1 MAGFDAVVDGLCAR
15 WVAFV
20 GRRPGIVLGVVAVLT
35 AALGAYAAFNLGVNA
50 DPRELIDRDLP
61 FQIQQQELSRTFY
74 TLSDGIL
81 VVIDADSPTAAARA
95 ADDLAARLASRSD
108 LFSQVDVPG
117 GGPFFARN
125 ALLYLET
132 DQLEDLAD
140 RLSHVQPFL
149 AELARDQSLVGVA
162 DLLGQALAAQRDGS
176 ATGLD
181 LAATLDR
188 VSTVV
193 EAATAGRRAPDPWGT
208 AVLGGALPA
217 EARTRVVALRRTGE
231 GHTLAP
237 GAPEIGAIRRA
248 ARSLGLTPAR
258 GYRVRITGEPV
269 MNYEELGAVA
279 TQSWHVAVI
288 SAVLFAG
295 VVILALRDARTV
307 IALVGSLL
315 VSLIWSNGIAAA
327 TVGDLNMISAAFNVL
342 IVGLG
347 GEFGIH
353 FAMRYLEVA
362 GGGRSRTDALVGTA
376 RSIGG
381 SLFSSAVTT
390 SIGFFIFLLTD
401 FRGVAQLG
409 LISGFGMF
417 VSLVS
422 TLTVLPALLAIGRP
436 SAVRPAAEIPSWI
449 AQIERVPIR
458 HARGIRIAAVVLGL
472 GGIALLPSIRFD
484 YNVVALHD
492 PSSEA
497 VSTFEELLSSGS
509 SAPWAID
516 TVARDLA
523 DAKDLARRLAG
534 LPSVAEARTVVDYVP
549 KDQDEKL
556 ESIETASYL
565 VPTEITAGP
574 DRSDADRRAALA
586 RLAQEAARSERANE
600 PTVAARSEQAGD
612 PAVAASAARL
622 RKAIAALLAGPARDA
637 GTPAVLV
644 ALERDLVGS
653 LPAQVRDLQRLVAT
667 EGVSLED
674 LPDDLTRQ
682 MVAPDGRARVQVLPR
697 GDVGDSHELE
707 RFVGEV
713 REVAPEAGGLAVY
726 TVEWGRVTWQAML
739 AALIGG
745 VACMFVFLVLLWR
758 SFWDGLLAFFPLA
771 LAAVLTC
778 AALAVLGEPF
788 NFANVIVL
796 PMLIGMS
803 IDSGVHLVH
812 RHRAE
817 PEEEDVLATSTA
829 RAVFFSTLTTMLAFG
844 SLAFAPHRGISAI
857 GKLLTIGVGLVLL
870 CYVVV
875 LPAVL
880 EWDDRRRGRGA
891 RAPAD
896 PAPA

>member
-20 GRRPGIVLGVVAVLT
+20 QRRPGLVLAVAGALT
-35 AALGAYAAFNLGVNA
+35 LALGAYAALNLGVNA

-61 FQIQQQELSRTFY
+61 FQIQQQELSRTFH

-81 VVIDADSPTAAARA
+81 VVVDADSPTAAARA
-95 ADDLAARLASRSD
+95 ADDLAARLATRRD
-108 LFSQVDVPG
+108 LFSQVEVPG

-125 ALLYLET
+125 ALLYLEK

-149 AELARDQSLVGVA
+149 AELARDQSLVGIA
-162 DLLGQALAAQRDGS
+162 DLLGQAIAAQRDGS

-188 VSTVV
+188 VSAVV
-193 EAATAGRRAPDPWGT
+193 EAATVGRRAPDPWGT
-208 AVLGGALPA
+208 AVLGGAMPA
-217 EARTRVVALRRTGE
+217 EARTRIVALRRAGE

-237 GAPEIGAIRRA
+237 GAPEIVAIRRA
-248 ARSLGLTPAR
+248 ARVLGLTPAR
-258 GYRVRITGEPV
+258 GFRVRVTGEPV

-288 SAVLFAG
+288 SAVLFAA
-295 VVILALRDARTV
+295 VVVLALRDARTV
-307 IALVGSLL
+307 IALVGALLLSL
-315 VSLIWSNGIAAA
+315 VWSNGIAAA

-353 FAMRYLEVA
+353 FAMRYLELA
-362 GGGRSRTDALVGTA
+362 GRGRSRTDALVETA
-376 RSIGG
+376 QSIGG

-390 SIGFFIFLLTD
+390 SIGFFIFMLTD

-409 LISGFGMF
+409 LISGIGMF
-417 VSLVS
+417 VSLAS

-436 SAVRPAAEIPSWI
+436 SAPPRAGSVPSWLG
-449 AQIERVPIR
+449 QLERVPLR
-458 HARGIRIAAVVLGL
+458 QARAVRIGAVVLGL
-472 GGIALLPSIRFD
+472 GGLALLPSIRFD
-484 YNVVALHD
+484 YNLVALHD
-492 PSSEA
+492 PNSEA
-497 VSTFEELLSSGS
+497 VSTFEELLSTGS

-516 TVARDLA
+516 VAAPDLA
-523 DAKDLARRLAG
+523 SAEALASRLAE
-534 LPSVAEARTVVDYVP
+534 LPSVAEARTVRDYVP
-549 KDQDEKL
+549 KDQDDKL

-565 VPTEITAGP
+565 VPTAITAGP
-574 DRSDADRRAALA
+574 HRSDAERRAALA
-586 RLAQEAARSERANE
+586 RLAEESG
-600 PTVAARSEQAGD
+600 RSEQGGD
-612 PAVAASAARL
+612 PAIAASAGRL
-622 RKAIAALLAGPARDA
+622 RKAIAALLAGPASDA
-637 GTPAVLV
+637 GTPAVLE

-653 LPAQVRDLQRLVAT
+653 LPEQVRDLQGLVAT

-707 RFVGEV
+707 RFVREV
-713 REVAPEAGGLAVY
+713 RTVAPDAGGLAVY

-739 AALIGG
+739 AALVGG
-745 VACMFVFLVLLWR
+745 VACMFVFLVVLWR
-758 SFWDGLLAFFPLA
+758 SVWDALLAFFPLA

-812 RHRAE
+812 RHRSE

-844 SLAFAPHRGISAI
+844 SLAFAPHRGIAAI
-857 GKLLTIGVGLVLL
+857 GKLLTIGVGLVLV
-870 CYVVV
+870 CYVIV

-880 EWDDRRRGRGA
+880 EWDDQRRRRNA
-891 RAPAD
+891 LSSD
-896 PAPA
+896 PKVA